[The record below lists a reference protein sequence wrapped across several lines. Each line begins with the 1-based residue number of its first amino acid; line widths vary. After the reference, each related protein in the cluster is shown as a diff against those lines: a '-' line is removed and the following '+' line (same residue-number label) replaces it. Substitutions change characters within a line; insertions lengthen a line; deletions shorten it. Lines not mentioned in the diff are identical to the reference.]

1 MKQWQRTSI
10 ALGCALLMVLTFG
23 VVQAFASA
31 NVLLMPDR
39 DAFKGSTIVVWG
51 NTLKPNGTAF
61 DLDFGDGSAHVVGNV
76 TDQSYI
82 AATHVYNVAGVQTV
96 TLTVGGESETAKVTV
111 WDPAALD
118 AFQTRALQ
126 VNMAIQDGLRF
137 LYVNQV
143 SRAANFLTNKSY
155 WNGTDNSSSSMHY
168 SALTLLAF
176 QNHGYAVT
184 NDPLKDIY
192 QPVVQRG
199 LNGLFDRFAKITL
212 TCNDVSGNACV
223 GVPIDGSQ
231 NVGLSSTGNNG
242 YSTGTLTAAIA
253 AAAGIAP
260 GRLVAAGLGASN
272 AFFVAGRTYAE
283 ILQRLAN
290 TAVWGQAPS
299 TCGNI
304 NRGGWVY
311 GLHQCSAD
319 GSTAGWEFFGL
330 IDAAAA
336 GAIVPA
342 FAKTEAT
349 FSIDSGLNTNGS
361 LDYRSDGNPN
371 GTGNVAKTGVA
382 LQGLFFTGAAVA
394 DARVTGATGYI
405 SRNWVDQVDSF
416 DGFQCSTGTPSRH
429 NRGCAYGMFNVFK
442 GLKLYGINTL
452 PGVTRPA
459 GPGPIGPNDWYAD
472 YVDNL
477 LANQHNPTATTG
489 GDWSPFVAPTMGWSC
504 CDNNT
509 IGTTAV
515 AELILAPVAFLSP
528 SNLTLAPLTAVNPP
542 GTSHTVTATAT
553 TSSGAPVPGAT
564 VTFTVIAGPNTGV
577 NGQSG
582 TNANGQASFTY
593 QDPPNVT
600 GTDTIRA
607 NIGAL
612 LSNLVSKTWSAGPP
626 NMSLGTTGNN
636 TRVGDT
642 FSVEIRIRNAGG
654 GPADN
659 VTLTKVTPKAPV
671 GYIGPALPKDLG
683 SLAAGA
689 SVLQTLQFN
698 VANVATG
705 AKVGIAIKGSFK
717 DPNKPS
723 SLPLSFSAIL
733 SVTLIAP

>member
-1 MKQWQRTSI
+1 MKHWQRTSI
-10 ALGCALLMVLTFG
+10 AFGCALLMVLTFG

-39 DAFKGSTIVVWG
+39 DAFKGATVVVWG
-51 NTLKPNGTAF
+51 NTLKANGTPF

-111 WDPAALD
+111 WDPAALN
-118 AFQTRALQ
+118 AFQIRGLG
-126 VNMAIQDGLRF
+126 VNQAIEDGLRF

-168 SALTLLAF
+168 SALVLLAY
-176 QNHGYAVT
+176 QNHGHAVT
-184 NDPLKDIY
+184 NDPLKNIY

-199 LNGLFDRFAKITL
+199 LNGIFDRLAKITL

-223 GVPIDGSQ
+223 GVPLDGNQ
-231 NVGLSSTGNNG
+231 NVGLSSVGNNG
-242 YSTGTLTAAIA
+242 YSTGGLTAAIA
-253 AAAGIAP
+253 APAGIAP

-272 AFFVAGRTYAE
+272 AGFVAGKTYAE

-304 NRGGWVY
+304 LRGGWIY
-311 GLHQCSAD
+311 GLHQCAAD

-336 GAIVPA
+336 GAVVPG
-342 FAKTEAT
+342 FAKTEAV
-349 FSIDSGLNTNGS
+349 FSINSGLNNDGS
-361 LDYRSDGNPN
+361 LDYRSDNNPN
-371 GTGNVAKTGVA
+371 GQGNIAKTGVA
-382 LQGLFFTGAAVA
+382 LQGLFFVGAAAA
-394 DARVTGATGYI
+394 DPRVTKATAYI
-405 SRNWVDQVDSF
+405 SKNWVNQIDPI
-416 DGFQCSTGTPSRH
+416 DGFQCQAGTPSVH

-442 GLKLYGINTL
+442 GLKLYGVNTL

-459 GPGPIGPNDWYAD
+459 GPAPIGANDWYAD

-477 LANQHNPTATTG
+477 VANQHSPTSTTG
-489 GDWSPFVAPTMGWSC
+489 GDWSQSVAPTMGWSC
-504 CDNNT
+504 CDSNT
-509 IGTTAV
+509 IGITAV

-528 SNLTLAPLTAVNPP
+528 SSLTLAPLSASNPP

-553 TSSGAPVPGAT
+553 TAAGAPVPGAT

-612 LSNLVSKTWSAGPP
+612 QSNLVSKTWTTGPP

-636 TRVGDT
+636 TRVGNT

-654 GPADN
+654 SPANN
-659 VTLTKVTPKAPV
+659 VTITKVTPIAPAV
-671 GYIGPALPKDLG
+671 FSGPALPVDKG
-683 SLAAGA
+683 ALASGA
-689 SVLQTLQFN
+689 SVLQALQFN
-698 VANVATG
+698 VAAGPAVG
-705 AKVGIAIKGSFK
+705 AKVGFSIQGTFK
-717 DPNKPS
+717 NPAGQT
-723 SLPLSFSAIL
+723 LSFSAIL
-733 SVTLIAP
+733 SATLIAP

>member
-1 MKQWQRTSI
+1 
-10 ALGCALLMVLTFG
+10 MV
-23 VVQAFASA
+23 
-31 NVLLMPDR
+31 
-39 DAFKGSTIVVWG
+39 
-51 NTLKPNGTAF
+51 
-61 DLDFGDGSAHVVGNV
+61 
-76 TDQSYI
+76 DQSYI
-82 AATHVYNVAGVQTV
+82 AATHVYNVSGEQTV
-96 TLTVGGESETAKVTV
+96 TLTVGGESETAKVRV

-118 AFQTRALQ
+118 AFQLRAIG
-126 VNMAIQDGLRF
+126 VNMAIEDGLRF
-137 LYVNQV
+137 LYVNQI
-143 SRAANFLTNKSY
+143 SRAANFLTNKTY
-155 WNGTDNSSSSMHY
+155 WVSTSTDSSPMHY
-168 SALTLLAF
+168 SALVLLAY
-176 QNHGYAVT
+176 QNHGHSVL

-199 LNGLFDRFAKITL
+199 LNGIFDRLVIATL

-223 GVPIDGSQ
+223 NVPIDGNQ
-231 NVGLSSTGNNG
+231 NKGLTSTGNNG
-242 YSTGTLTAAIA
+242 YSTGGLTAAIA
-253 AAAGIAP
+253 APAGIAP

-272 AFFVAGRTYAE
+272 GGFVAGKTYAE

-290 TAVWGQAPS
+290 TAVWAQAPS

-304 NRGGWVY
+304 TRGGWIY
-311 GLHQCSAD
+311 GLHQCTAD

-336 GAIVPA
+336 GAVVPG
-342 FAKTEAT
+342 FAKTEAV
-349 FSIDSGLNTNGS
+349 FSINSGLNTDGS

-371 GTGNVAKTGVA
+371 GNGNMAKTGVA
-382 LQGLFFTGAAVA
+382 LQGLFFVGAPVG
-394 DARVTGATGYI
+394 DARVTAAKDYI
-405 SRNWVDQVDSF
+405 SKNWEAQIDSF
-416 DGFQCSTGTPSRH
+416 DGFQCSAGTPSRH
-429 NRGCAYGMFNVFK
+429 NKGCGYGMFNIFK

-459 GPGPIGPNDWYAD
+459 GPAPIGANDWYAD

-477 LANQHNPTATTG
+477 VANQHSPTSTTG
-489 GDWSPFVAPTMGWSC
+489 GEWSQASAPFMGWSC
-504 CDNNT
+504 CDSNT
-509 IGTTAV
+509 IGITAL

-528 SNLTLAPLTAVNPP
+528 SNLSLAPLTATNPP

-553 TSSGAPVPGAT
+553 TSTGAPVPGAT
-564 VTFTVIAGPNTGV
+564 VTFTVIAGPNAGV

-607 NIGAL
+607 NIGP
-612 LSNLVSKTWSAGPP
+612 LVSNQVTKTWSAGPP

-636 TRVGDT
+636 TRVGNT

-654 GPADN
+654 GQADN
-659 VTLTKVTPKAPV
+659 VTITKVTPLAPA
-671 GYIGPALPKDLG
+671 GYIGPALPVDKG

-698 VANVATG
+698 VNGIATG
-705 AKVGIAIKGSFK
+705 AKVGFSIQGTYK
-717 DPNKPS
+717 DPLKPPTMAGGA
-723 SLPLSFSAIL
+723 LKFSAIL